1 MELALEVAAA
11 RYIFENS
18 PELEHDRVAR
28 KEVSYRVNMAEVQF
42 RNYLS
47 QVYSPNSEDIL
58 WYSQGQ
64 EITIN
69 GSKKL
74 SEEISRLC
82 DVYYGECPHIG
93 NEMINYDRLS
103 SAAARARREL
113 VEAMAI
119 NEEQEC
125 FGLTGYGP
133 EVAIYRSLILAK
145 GLHCKD
151 QDSWHLVLSR
161 EDHRFA
167 SLWDKIEQC
176 IVERRENG
184 TSVANILDEL
194 RKPPFGMREGVVPI
208 YICLYLLA
216 KADDIAIFQENSY
229 IPYLTKSKIALL
241 VKRPDLFTLKRFVT
255 SGIEQRVFNIYR
267 KLINKVNLKG
277 NVKLRNATMLGV
289 VGPLIKFI
297 EALPPYSRN
306 TREIS
311 LEAQRV
317 RSAIINS
324 IEPMQLLF
332 EDIPKAV
339 GIDLNDQY
347 KEANWQEELQMRL
360 LKALDELEQAYPRL
374 NQRVQQALLE
384 VFRQSD
390 IVKLKEIQVKRIKPL
405 VQICSDSELKPIL
418 QAFIRTAD
426 DIDDWVKGIAGIIV
440 KKPLDAWNDHDF
452 MPFVANLRDYVDRID
467 QLEALNTFGSNSE
480 SDAVLLS
487 VMDANG
493 KLIREIFNSSPV
505 NNEIVDR
512 KVKEILSL
520 PESTEI
526 ILELVKSLLG
536 GESYGDQ

>member
-1 MELALEVAAA
+1 VA
-11 RYIFENS
+11 
-18 PELEHDRVAR
+18 
-28 KEVSYRVNMAEVQF
+28 
-42 RNYLS
+42 
-47 QVYSPNSEDIL
+47 
-58 WYSQGQ
+58 
-64 EITIN
+64 
-69 GSKKL
+69 
-74 SEEISRLC
+74 
-82 DVYYGECPHIG
+82 
-93 NEMINYDRLS
+93 
-103 SAAARARREL
+103 
-113 VEAMAI
+113 
-119 NEEQEC
+119 
-125 FGLTGYGP
+125 
-133 EVAIYRSLILAK
+133 
-145 GLHCKD
+145 
-151 QDSWHLVLSR
+151 
-161 EDHRFA
+161 
-167 SLWDKIEQC
+167 
-176 IVERRENG
+176 
-184 TSVANILDEL
+184 
-194 RKPPFGMREGVVPI
+194 PI
-208 YICLYLLA
+208 YLCLYLLA

-229 IPYLTKSKIALL
+229 VPYLTKGTIALL

-267 KLINKVNLKG
+267 KLIKQANLQS

-289 VGPLIKFI
+289 VGPLIKYM
-297 EALPPYSRN
+297 EALPLYSRN

-317 RSAIINS
+317 RSAVINS
-324 IEPMQLLF
+324 TEPMQLLF

-418 QAFIRTAD
+418 HAFIRTAA

-467 QLEALNTFGSNSE
+467 QLEALNTFGSNSK

-493 KLIREIFNSSPV
+493 KLTREIFNSSPK
-505 NNEIVDR
+505 NKEIVER

-536 GESYGDQ
+536 GESYGDR

>member
-1 MELALEVAAA
+1 VELALEVAAA

-297 EALPPYSRN
+297 EALPLYSRN

-324 IEPMQLLF
+324 TEPMQLLF

-374 NQRVQQALLE
+374 NQRVRQALLE
-384 VFRQSD
+384 VFCQSD
-390 IVKLKEIQVKRIKPL
+390 IVELKEIQVKRIKPL
-405 VQICSDSELKPIL
+405 VPICSDSELKPIL
-418 QAFIRTAD
+418 QAFTRTTAH
-426 DIDDWVKGIAGIIV
+426 IDDWVKGIAGIVV

-493 KLIREIFNSSPV
+493 KLTREIFNSSPK
-505 NNEIVDR
+505 NKEIVER

-536 GESYGDQ
+536 GESYGDR